1 MREARSVD
9 TCEEAFA
16 AVLYTKKRRGVRMA
30 RMMREAS
37 LQIKKL
43 TVCPPAMS
51 DIDAVAGF
59 P

>member
-1 MREARSVD
+1 
-9 TCEEAFA
+9 
-16 AVLYTKKRRGVRMA
+16 MA